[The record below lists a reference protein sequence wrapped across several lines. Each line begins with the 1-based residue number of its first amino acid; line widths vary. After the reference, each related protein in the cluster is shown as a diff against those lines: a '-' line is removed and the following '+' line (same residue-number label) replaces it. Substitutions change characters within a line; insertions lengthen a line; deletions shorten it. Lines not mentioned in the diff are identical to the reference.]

1 MLADAKCWILFY
13 NFSHTFQ
20 VSLHPCWQGSTW
32 HYHWTIY
39 CSLYINKIFVYL
51 NLVIL
56 SIKSI
61 ANYKNWLKL
70 IRYHNK
76 ATNWFLSIFDMN
88 WLHWLAM
95 IMIFIKYQIYRSYS
109 YALCSAEYWTF
120 SFCNFRI
127 SNFHQAMFN
136 FPKLA
141 QKLCHYDCVVG
152 HFQHTVL

>member
-1 MLADAKCWILFY
+1 MLTDATCLLLFY
-13 NFSHTFQ
+13 NFSLTFQ
-20 VSLHPCWQGSTW
+20 VSLHPFWQGSTR

-39 CSLYINKIFVYL
+39 CSVYINIIFVYF
-51 NLVIL
+51 NLLIL

-61 ANYKNWLKL
+61 ANYKTWLKL
-70 IRYHNK
+70 IRYHNES
-76 ATNWFLSIFDMN
+76 NQLIPINFWYESIALISNDYDF
-88 WLHWLAM
+88 HQVS
-95 IMIFIKYQIYRSYS
+95 IISII

-120 SFCNFRI
+120 CFYDFRI

-141 QKLCHYDCVVG
+141 KKLCHCDCVAG